1 MARVLPKA
9 LALASV
15 AGLAIAGTAAS
26 AQAGPGEVWR
36 RVVAPDGSIAVSL
49 PCPDSETGM
58 RSDGG
63 VTAMICKSEGL
74 GFEVMVGAMPNG
86 SGTPDSFDQ
95 LLSKA
100 QHDPNAGEV
109 HVTSVAGHRAFTVT
123 RPASGPVGLAQFV
136 DFKPGKPIIMMAM
149 EDPEGGIDASG
160 KAPAT
165 ARARKFLGSLEMIG

>member
-1 MARVLPKA
+1 VIKTA
-9 LALASV
+9 LSIALASA
-15 AGLAIAGTAAS
+15 AGLAMVATAAS
-26 AQAGPGEVWR
+26 AQTGPGGVWR

-49 PCPDSETGM
+49 PCADSETGV

-74 GFEVMVGAMPNG
+74 GFEVMVGAMPHG
-86 SGTPDSFDQ
+86 SGAPESFDE
-95 LLSKA
+95 LLSDA

-123 RPASGPVGLAQFV
+123 RPASGSVGLAQFV

-149 EDPEGGIDASG
+149 EDPEGGIAASG
-160 KAPAT
+160 KAPASE
-165 ARARKFLGSLEMIG
+165 RARKFLGSLEIIG